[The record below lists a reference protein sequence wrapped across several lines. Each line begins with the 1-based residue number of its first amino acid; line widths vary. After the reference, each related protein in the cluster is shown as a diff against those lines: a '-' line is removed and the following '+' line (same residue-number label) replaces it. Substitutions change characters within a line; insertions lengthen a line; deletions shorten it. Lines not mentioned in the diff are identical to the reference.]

1 IDGSSL
7 RTFEVG
13 RAQPRNAGRPRNR
26 ETPTRRS
33 QWAAVSS
40 GDSMRNHLVRED
52 RPGAATGETAALL
65 RALGQPLHI
74 LKFAFRSGHYHFGLF
89 ARPDGGLAAAQERMA
104 AAAVACI
111 TGATSVVDIGCGL
124 GGTSMLLA
132 RTGADVVAIDPCA
145 DAVDYARHTARA
157 RGASVRFAACTLQR
171 FAAGAPTHFE
181 AAVAIEVLQHFP
193 ALDEF
198 FARCAEV
205 LCPGGRLVVHDV
217 CVDGEFDPAI
227 VPYHAR
233 HRAAAAA
240 QERGFTLESYADR
253 TREVE

>member
-1 IDGSSL
+1 ALHGPPRWAAPGRPPSETSARYDVALFPLRLRNAVPPRKERADPRDAVLQTGSTQSPSIDGSSL

-89 ARPDGGLAAAQERMA
+89 ARPDGGLA
-104 AAAVACI
+104 
-111 TGATSVVDIGCGL
+111 
-124 GGTSMLLA
+124 
-132 RTGADVVAIDPCA
+132 
-145 DAVDYARHTARA
+145 
-157 RGASVRFAACTLQR
+157 
-171 FAAGAPTHFE
+171 
-181 AAVAIEVLQHFP
+181 
-193 ALDEF
+193 
-198 FARCAEV
+198 
-205 LCPGGRLVVHDV
+205 
-217 CVDGEFDPAI
+217 
-227 VPYHAR
+227 
-233 HRAAAAA
+233 
-240 QERGFTLESYADR
+240 
-253 TREVE
+253 